1 MKKIYFNPIAAL
13 LSIMI
18 LISSFS
24 FVNSSAAAKLDWV
37 LPGSDTYSYDVT
49 DAYVVMRTS
58 ANLTVLSAAEKK
70 LYDVNF
76 DGVITVGDAT
86 LMQMHS
92 AGIIDINSAEYQEQ
106 NPSPVPADPPE
117 YVSAFKCGSIKAP
130 SPQAPADGS
139 EGSDFDADNMVAQ
152 DIYDAISE
160 LCESYPDYISAETL
174 GKDES
179 GEYDWNRYILSVHY
193 FSAWQKQNYPK
204 MYAWK
209 NGSAVIYS
217 PSVSPAIGETMYTT
231 PYIGESCGTV
241 SEVSNADRSRTV
253 GGTKYTRDIENDVE
267 PTLGF
272 TKNHA
277 ANINDDLYTE
287 EKTVLTNISVKLKD
301 RIIGADGS
309 VYLRYP
315 IGDRNFDMSRKT
327 VIVIGANE
335 HGYPSDPRE
344 PAIITT
350 RLLKNLCTSTGTG
363 KTFINWLKRDCMVI
377 ACPVINP
384 WGFSAQKGGYCNS
397 NNVNI
402 NRNYDTPGW
411 GGLDDAGEQ
420 GDYGGSEIETRYFM
434 NTITES
440 GADVAVSYHALGYS
454 GASAANAGYVCNY
467 QYNGIPDD
475 TVNLKA
481 INSFMKKKYQLK
493 FKSYGEADPNTVA
506 KSPSFITLAGAQGG
520 IIEMQP
526 VQRDAEGNASYHTAF
541 QMEANY
547 ALMLNTLNLFVL
559 RLNQ

>member
-1 MKKIYFNPIAAL
+1 MKRRYSKPIAAL
-13 LSIMI
+13 LAVII
-18 LISSFS
+18 IISSFS
-24 FVNSSAAAKLDWV
+24 FVNGSAAVKLDWV
-37 LPGSDTYSYDVT
+37 LPGSETYSYDVT
-49 DAYVVMRTS
+49 DAYIVMRTS
-58 ANLTVLSAAEKK
+58 ANLTVLSASEKK

-86 LMQMHS
+86 LIQMHS
-92 AGIIDINSAEYQEQ
+92 AGVIDINSEEYQEQ
-106 NPSPVPADPPE
+106 NPSTAPANPTE
-117 YVSAFKCGSIKAP
+117 YVSEFKCGSIKAP

-139 EGSDFDADNMVAQ
+139 EGSDFDADNMTAQ
-152 DIYDAISE
+152 DIYDALSQ
-160 LCESYPDYISAETL
+160 LCESYPDYISSETL

-193 FSAWQKQNYPK
+193 FSAWQKHNYPK

-209 NGSAVIYS
+209 NGSDVIYS

-231 PYIGESCGTV
+231 PYIGDSCGTV
-241 SEVSNADRSRTV
+241 AKVSNANQSRTV
-253 GGTKYTRDIENDVE
+253 GGTEYIRDKENDVDA
-267 PTLGF
+267 TLGF

-277 ANINDDLYTE
+277 DNINDALYTE
-287 EKTVLTNISVKLKD
+287 EKTVLTNISANLKD
-301 RIIGADGS
+301 RLIGADGS

-335 HGYPSDPRE
+335 HGVPGDPRE

-350 RLLKNLCTSTGTG
+350 RLLKNLCSISGTG
-363 KTFINWLKRDCMVI
+363 KTFTAWLKRDCMII

-384 WGFSAQKGGYCNS
+384 WGFSAKSGGYCNS
-397 NNVNI
+397 NGVNI

-411 GGLDDAGEQ
+411 GGLDDAGGQ
-420 GDYGGSEIETRYFM
+420 GDYGGSEVETRYFM

-454 GASAANAGYVCNY
+454 GASAEKAGYVCNY
-467 QYNGIPDD
+467 QYNGYAADSANI
-475 TVNLKA
+475 KA
-481 INSFMKKKYQLK
+481 INSFMRKKYQLR
-493 FKSYGEADPNTVA
+493 FKSYGDADPNKVA
-506 KSPSFITLAGAQGG
+506 KFPSFATLAGAQGG

-526 VQRDAEGNASYHTAF
+526 VQRDAEGNASYHTAL

-559 RLNQ
+559 RLNN